1 MVERHRDQRAQ
12 NSRRLSWR
20 SVYGGGNSKDKEKD
34 QPASA
39 LVSPQEGVELV
50 SYATHSLS
58 SSAASLPSTSPQQP
72 SNVPMSRTNSV
83 SENSSPA
90 TSRPTTPLFSRWS
103 PSSVLT
109 KHQADSNGLERSISR
124 ADSTKAEVAAS
135 PSRSSGSFGRMSFSS
150 VMGGLSSLT
159 TRTST
164 DDGRGRSHSKAK
176 GENGQRARS
185 SSNASRAGH
194 EVPTS
199 SLRSRSTSPF
209 HFRRSR
215 ARDPS
220 PAVSALAQSDAES
233 DTESTRGRPRSAYI
247 SDDESQGDAI
257 RRKEWPDNDQ
267 FDPVTEANTE
277 KNALVAAEVTDPDP
291 LEISDPLGEG
301 VNVVVPPEPY
311 FPTTLNQTS
320 PRGPRRRKSTRP
332 EPLPLVTGRPV
343 FQRDRCTITLT
354 QGDPSRALSNS
365 GRRPRRYV
373 IASDLS
379 DESRYAVEWGIGT
392 VLRDGDE
399 IKPTVDPPSA
409 AAGERA
415 TKLRCQQEA
424 WHAKNARHM
433 ILVSLGLADIV
444 DYMEPLMLI
453 VGSRGVNQLKG
464 ILLGSTSHYLIQKCS
479 VPVMVARRRLKR
491 PPRRSAHL
499 AKHRARVSLAEAAG
513 IERVT
518 QRVDEEVANMR
529 DQIERSEDRESE
541 RMRVQEEDRE
551 GENDGEEGEPDAEV
565 EGSAHGPARSP
576 SMVSSTIGGGAVFVQ
591 SLFLYLGC
599 WALLFELVNI
609 YRSASDAHA
618 TCRVVLTEP

>member
-1 MVERHRDQRAQ
+1 MVERHRDQRPHS
-12 NSRRLSWR
+12 SRRLSWR

-39 LVSPQEGVELV
+39 LASPQEGVELV
-50 SYATHSLS
+50 SYATRSLS
-58 SSAASLPSTSPQQP
+58 SSAASLPSSASPQQP
-72 SNVPMSRTNSV
+72 SNVPMSRTNSI

-103 PSSVLT
+103 PSNVLT
-109 KHQADSNGLERSISR
+109 KQQADSNGLERSISR

-150 VMGGLSSLT
+150 VMGGLSSLAL

-194 EVPTS
+194 DASAS
-199 SLRSRSTSPF
+199 SFRSRSTSPF

-220 PAVSALAQSDAES
+220 PAVGALAQSDAES

-247 SDDESQGDAI
+247 SDDESQGDGDSYNGSDSDE
-257 RRKEWPDNDQ
+257 EWLDNDQ

-354 QGDPSRALSNS
+354 QGNPSRALSNS

-399 IKPTVDPPSA
+399 ILIVTVSENDSKVDPPSA

-415 TKLRCQQEA
+415 TKLRSQQERQGLAYILCRQATSVLQRTRLNVSISCEA

-433 ILVSLGLADIV
+433 ILDIV
-444 DYMEPLMLI
+444 DFMEPLMLI

-551 GENDGEEGEPDAEV
+551 GENDGEGEPDAEV
-565 EGSAHGPARSP
+565 EGSAHGPARSS
-576 SMVSSTIGGGAVFVQ
+576 SMMSS
-591 SLFLYLGC
+591 
-599 WALLFELVNI
+599 
-609 YRSASDAHA
+609 
-618 TCRVVLTEP
+618 

>member
-1 MVERHRDQRAQ
+1 MVERHRDQRPH

-34 QPASA
+34 QPASVLA
-39 LVSPQEGVELV
+39 SPQEGVELV
-50 SYATHSLS
+50 SYATRSLS
-58 SSAASLPSTSPQQP
+58 SSAASLPSSTSPQQP

-109 KHQADSNGLERSISR
+109 KQQADSNGLERSISR

-150 VMGGLSSLT
+150 MMGGLSSLT
-159 TRTST
+159 LTRTST

-194 EVPTS
+194 DVSTS

-209 HFRRSR
+209 HFRRYR

-220 PAVSALAQSDAES
+220 PGVGALAQSDAES
-233 DTESTRGRPRSAYI
+233 DTESTRGRPRTAYI
-247 SDDESQGDAI
+247 SDDESQYDGDSYNGSDS
-257 RRKEWPDNDQ
+257 EEELPDNDQ

-354 QGDPSRALSNS
+354 QGDPSRALRNS

-399 IKPTVDPPSA
+399 ILIVTVSENDSKVDPPSA

-415 TKLRCQQEA
+415 TKLRSQQERQGLAYILCRQATSVLQRTRLNVSISCEA

-433 ILVSLGLADIV
+433 ILDIV

-499 AKHRARVSLAEAAG
+499 AKHRARVSLAVAAG

-551 GENDGEEGEPDAEV
+551 GENDGEGEPDAEV
-565 EGSAHGPARSP
+565 EGSAHGPARSS
-576 SMVSSTIGGGAVFVQ
+576 SMMSS
-591 SLFLYLGC
+591 
-599 WALLFELVNI
+599 
-609 YRSASDAHA
+609 
-618 TCRVVLTEP
+618 